1 MIKEKFHII
10 CFNESS
16 RSNTQSPNTLTTF
29 IIIRDLST
37 VFEHIVLHLMNLIYV
52 ELYFD
57 VMSLAQLKDSH

>member
-1 MIKEKFHII
+1 MNLQEVI
-10 CFNESS
+10 
-16 RSNTQSPNTLTTF
+16 RSNPIHWLH